1 MGPAGDPGTRSNA
14 WEDDGYC
21 YLCGRNNP
29 EGLKLSFVLEGT
41 RISTSFTAER
51 RHQGY
56 RGVLHGGFLAMAMD
70 EVMVHLPW
78 QLFGRTN
85 VTAELVVRLLK
96 PAPVGSRI
104 TVSAVFGR
112 PASAE
117 DRLWH
122 VDAECALDDGTVVA
136 RCSGKCVPV
145 E

>member
-1 MGPAGDPGTRSNA
+1 MATGREPQGKPLP

-21 YLCGRNNP
+21 YLCGPHNP
-29 EGLKLSFVLEGT
+29 EGMRLSFTVTGE
-41 RISTSFTAER
+41 RIETSFVAER

-70 EVMVHLPW
+70 EVLVHLPW
-78 QLFGRTN
+78 RLFGRKN
-85 VTAELVVRLLK
+85 VTAELFVRLLA
-96 PAPVGSRI
+96 PAPVGSRV
-104 TVSAVFGR
+104 TVRAFFAR
-112 PASAE
+112 PASAG

-122 VDAECALDDGTVVA
+122 VDAECVLDDGTVAA